1 MPLSRIKSKM
11 EVSQLRLDSS
21 AASTD
26 VNERILL
33 DGTDSADTNDG
44 YAIILEDST
53 DNAPSAAEL
62 ARPLRTINSGDKGH
76 AQPYGIVVERV
87 ATQSYSASTWTE
99 LVPDYIAMPYGGA
112 ADFSLSTGRFSP
124 SIAGVYDIKF
134 HTYQSNTNSTNWARM
149 SINGDQGWAVLG
161 GNQTIYSDYLSGNS
175 NPEADAYMLNGAGIM
190 YLGTN
195 DYISLWVYGTD
206 GSSAGTVSATGS
218 LTTFWSCMLMHRMD

>member
-1 MPLSRIKSKM
+1 MPLSRIKSNM
-11 EVSQLRLDSS
+11 EVSQLRLNSS

-26 VNERILL
+26 VNERVLL
-33 DGTDSADTNDG
+33 DASAAATDAG

-53 DNAPSAAEL
+53 ANAPSAAEL

-87 ATQSYSASTWTE
+87 AIQAYSASTWAE
-99 LVPDYIAMPYGGA
+99 LVPDHIAMPYGGA
-112 ADFSLSTGRFSP
+112 ADFDMSTGRFSP
-124 SIAGVYDIKF
+124 SIAGVYDMKF
-134 HTYQSNTNSTNWARM
+134 HTYQSSSDSTNWARLT
-149 SINGDQGWAVLG
+149 INGDQGWGVGG

-195 DYISLWVYGTD
+195 DYVSLWMYGTD
-206 GSSAGTVSATGS
+206 SSSPGTVAASGS
-218 LTTFWSCMLMHRMD
+218 LATFWSCMLMHRMD